1 MTDSNPE
8 NSAALTPDN
17 FYISVFC
24 GSSFGVNPVYVETTI
39 AFGKL
44 IAQKKLGLIYGG
56 GNTGLMGVLAD
67 TVLEAGGEVIGVIP
81 KALFERERAHQN
93 LTKLHVV
100 HSMHERKALMD
111 RLSHGSVAL
120 PGGLGTFDEFIEI
133 ITWNQLKFINKPAG
147 LLNVTGYFDHLIAQ
161 INFAVEEGFVSSE
174 LRDKILVDTNGETL
188 LERVISSK

>member
-8 NSAALTPDN
+8 NPKSPMHDK

-24 GSSFGVNPVYVETTI
+24 GSSFGVNPIYVETTI

-44 IAQKKLGLIYGG
+44 IAKKGCGLVYGG
-56 GNTGLMGVLAD
+56 GNTGLMGTLAD
-67 TVLEAGGEVIGVIP
+67 TVLKEGGEVIGVIP
-81 KALFERERAHQN
+81 TALFERERAHSG

-111 RLSHGSVAL
+111 RLSEGVVAL

-133 ITWNQLKFINKPAG
+133 MTWNQLGFINKPAA
-147 LLNVTGYFDHLIAQ
+147 LLNVSGYFDHLIAQ
-161 INFAVEEGFVSSE
+161 IDFAVKEGFISDG
-174 LRDKILVDTNGETL
+174 LRERIVIETDGEVL
-188 LERVISSK
+188 LKRLIS